1 MLHIVHVDGTLFNL
15 EIFIYVFGQNEAQLS
30 DFKKQLDCD
39 TETLRAKANI
49 LNIRKV
55 SCN

>member
-30 DFKKQLDCD
+30 DFKKQLVW
-39 TETLRAKANI
+39 LPMFWVPSQK
-49 LNIRKV
+49 
-55 SCN
+55 